1 MNTIKNIIAR
11 QILDSRGN
19 PTVECDIIFDCGSF
33 GRGVSPSGAS
43 TGKLEAI
50 ELRDGDENTYN
61 GKSVLRAVSNINKII
76 KKAVVGNKYES
87 QEDFDNLLIEIDS
100 TANKNKLGAN
110 AILATSIAYSHAT
123 ANSKKQNLFENF
135 GNNFSLPVPLMNI
148 LNGGMHANNNLD
160 FQEFMI
166 LPINFS
172 SFSDSLRAG
181 CEIFH
186 SLKKILSSKNYSTA
200 VGDEGGF
207 APNINSNEEA
217 LDLIL
222 NAVSAAGYKAGE
234 NIFIG
239 LDVASSEFYKNNLY
253 VLGDDKSYDSSSF
266 CDYIAG
272 LCSNYPIISVEDG
285 MAEDDWDGWIEMTSR
300 LGNKV
305 QLVGDDIFV
314 TNPEILQKGI
324 EKSVANSILIK
335 LNQIGTVSETIKTIN
350 LARDANYTF
359 IISHRSG
366 ETEDTTIADLSVGT
380 ASNQIKTGSLSRSDR
395 VAKYNRLLRI
405 EEILGGDMFNKNDV
419 FSRWLN

>member
-19 PTVECDIIFDCGSF
+19 PTVECDITFGCGSF
-33 GRGVSPSGAS
+33 GRGISPSGAS

-50 ELRDGDENTYN
+50 ELRDNDKNLYN
-61 GKSVLRAVSNINKII
+61 GKSVLNAVSNINKII
-76 KKAVVGNKYES
+76 KQEIIGNSYES
-87 QEDFDNLLIEIDS
+87 QEDFDKILIEIDS
-100 TANKNKLGAN
+100 TVNKNKIGAN

-135 GNNFSLPVPLMNI
+135 GDDFSLPIPLMNI

-186 SLKKILSSKNYSTA
+186 SLKKILSSKGYSTA

-207 APNINSNEEA
+207 APNIKSNEEA

-222 NAVSAAGYKAGE
+222 NAVSTAGYKPGE
-234 NIFIG
+234 EIFIG
-239 LDVASSEFYKNNLY
+239 LDVASSEFYKDNLY
-253 VLGDDKSYDSSSF
+253 ILSDDKSYDSSSF
-266 CDYIAG
+266 CEYIAD
-272 LCSNYPIISVEDG
+272 LCSKYPIISVEDG

-300 LGNKV
+300 LGNKI
-305 QLVGDDIFV
+305 QLVGDDVFV
-314 TNPEILQKGI
+314 TNPNILQKGI

-335 LNQIGTVSETIKTIN
+335 LNQRGTVSETIKTIN
-350 LARDANYTF
+350 IARDANYTF

-380 ASNQIKTGSLSRSDR
+380 GSNQIKTGSLSRSDR

-405 EEILGGDMFNKNDV
+405 EEFLGENIFNKNNV

>member
-19 PTVECDIIFDCGSF
+19 PTVECDITFGCGSF
-33 GRGVSPSGAS
+33 GRGISPSGAS

-50 ELRDGDENTYN
+50 ELRDNDKNLYN
-61 GKSVLRAVSNINKII
+61 GKSVLNAVSNINKII
-76 KKAVVGNKYES
+76 KQEIIGNSYES
-87 QEDFDNLLIEIDS
+87 QEDFDKILIEIDS
-100 TANKNKLGAN
+100 TVNKNKIGAN

-135 GNNFSLPVPLMNI
+135 GDDFSLPIPLMNI

-186 SLKKILSSKNYSTA
+186 SLKKILSSKGYSTA

-207 APNINSNEEA
+207 APNIKSNEEA

-222 NAVSAAGYKAGE
+222 NAVSTAGYKPGE
-234 NIFIG
+234 EIFIG
-239 LDVASSEFYKNNLY
+239 LDVASSEFYKDNLY
-253 VLGDDKSYDSSSF
+253 ILSDDKSYDSSSF
-266 CDYIAG
+266 CEYIAD
-272 LCSNYPIISVEDG
+272 LCSKYPIISVEDG

-300 LGNKV
+300 LGNKI
-305 QLVGDDIFV
+305 QLVGDDVFV
-314 TNPEILQKGI
+314 TNPNILQKGI

-350 LARDANYTF
+350 IARDANYTF

-380 ASNQIKTGSLSRSDR
+380 GSNQIKTGSLSRSDR

-405 EEILGGDMFNKNDV
+405 EEFLGENIFNKNNV

>member
-19 PTVECDIIFDCGSF
+19 PTVECDITFGCGSF
-33 GRGVSPSGAS
+33 GRGISPSGAS

-50 ELRDGDENTYN
+50 ELRDNDKNLYN
-61 GKSVLRAVSNINKII
+61 GKSVLNAVSNINKII
-76 KKAVVGNKYES
+76 KQEIIGNSYES
-87 QEDFDNLLIEIDS
+87 QEDFDKILIEIDS
-100 TANKNKLGAN
+100 TVNKNKIGAN

-135 GNNFSLPVPLMNI
+135 GDDFSLPIPLMNI

-186 SLKKILSSKNYSTA
+186 SLKKILSSKGYSTA

-207 APNINSNEEA
+207 APNIKSNEEA

-222 NAVSAAGYKAGE
+222 NAVSTAGYKPGE
-234 NIFIG
+234 EIFIG
-239 LDVASSEFYKNNLY
+239 LDVASSEFYKDNLY
-253 VLGDDKSYDSSSF
+253 ILSDDKSYDSSSF
-266 CDYIAG
+266 CEYIAD
-272 LCSNYPIISVEDG
+272 LCSKYPIISVEDG

-300 LGNKV
+300 LGNKI
-305 QLVGDDIFV
+305 QLVGDDVFV
-314 TNPEILQKGI
+314 TNPNILQKGI

-350 LARDANYTF
+350 IAKDANYTF

-380 ASNQIKTGSLSRSDR
+380 GSNQIKTGSLSRSDR

-405 EEILGGDMFNKNDV
+405 EELLGENIFNKNNV